1 MIEKEIGNIEK
12 WIEIGFSKKE
22 LRESWEIILIK
33 EIWMIGRKFLM
44 REGIEKDDE
53 FVGIEKEGSRS
64 NVEWRFRKKGRG
76 VVVIGKLLGKR
87 KKIVI

>member
-1 MIEKEIGNIEK
+1 
-12 WIEIGFSKKE
+12 
-22 LRESWEIILIK
+22 
-33 EIWMIGRKFLM
+33 MIGRKFLM

-53 FVGIEKEGSRS
+53 FVGIEKEGSRC